1 MLSSSVAN
9 GFRTIRMLNKMD
21 NTEETETFCSNFDK
35 FFDICN
41 TRSIEEGEKKRK
53 PNLKPFYVK
62 EDQRLEVKNNFR
74 VSYVDHFGDSGWR
87 APCYSTWKA
96 GRHGFTRTRKFQR
109 KQNHIV
115 YFQHRQLKG

>member
-9 GFRTIRMLNKMD
+9 GFKTLRILNKME
-21 NTEETETFCSNFDK
+21 NTEETEAFCSNFDK

-62 EDQRLEVKNNFR
+62 EDQRLEVTNNFSS
-74 VSYVDHFGDSGWR
+74 VII
-87 APCYSTWKA
+87 C
-96 GRHGFTRTRKFQR
+96 
-109 KQNHIV
+109 
-115 YFQHRQLKG
+115 